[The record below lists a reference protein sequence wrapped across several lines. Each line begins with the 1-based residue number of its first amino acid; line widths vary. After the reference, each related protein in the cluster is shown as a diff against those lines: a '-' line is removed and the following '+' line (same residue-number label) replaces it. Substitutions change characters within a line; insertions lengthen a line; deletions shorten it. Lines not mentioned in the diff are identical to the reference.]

1 MAIKTHHRQQLLQQI
16 MENTAALYRMMGS
29 SRDQFLASL
38 GVNKPQVEILFLLS
52 KQSMSVKSIAEKL
65 HVTSSA
71 VSQIVENLVK
81 SDLLQR
87 ETSLTDRRG
96 VVVSLSLEGKE
107 RFKMIKKA
115 YMKRMEVILSTIAD
129 DQLESLRSITNQMIK
144 ATEEKK

>member
-16 MENTAALYRMMGS
+16 MENAAALYRMMGS
-29 SRDQFLASL
+29 SRDKFLTSL

-65 HVTSSA
+65 HVTSGA

-81 SDLLQR
+81 SGLIQR
-87 ETSLTDRRG
+87 ETSPTDRRG
-96 VVVSLSLEGKE
+96 VVVSLSLEGKV

-115 YMKRMEVILSTIAD
+115 YMKRMEVMLSTIAD
-129 DQLESLRSITNQMIK
+129 DQLESLRTITNQMII
-144 ATEEKK
+144 AIEEKK